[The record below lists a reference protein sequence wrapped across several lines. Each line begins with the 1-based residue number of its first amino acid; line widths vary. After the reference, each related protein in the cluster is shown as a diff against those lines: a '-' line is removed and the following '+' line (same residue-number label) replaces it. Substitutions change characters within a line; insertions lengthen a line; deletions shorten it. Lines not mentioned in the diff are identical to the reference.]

1 MSLDRCVAV
10 MNGKGGVG
18 KTSIVANV
26 GALAAAAGYRVLLVD
41 LDPQGNLGEDLG
53 YTGTS
58 TDDEGRQLLTAVAAG
73 QPVSISGS
81 VRDRLDVVAGGVH
94 TEELEGVLGL
104 RRQRTPEASVIALR
118 DVLEPISDGYD
129 LILLDCPPGGASL
142 QDAALGAA
150 RWLIIP
156 SKTDSSS
163 RKGMRT
169 VARRF
174 IDAKNAGAT
183 VDLLG
188 VVLFGSS
195 SSATTV
201 REQARHDLA
210 GDLGGV
216 APVFASVIRHS
227 EASARAARRDGRVCF
242 ELEVDAASQ
251 PAWWE
256 RLANPTID
264 LRDVPASVTG
274 LAGDYQ
280 QLAEEILT
288 SIAAAEQQEVTA

>member
-41 LDPQGNLGEDLG
+41 LDAQGNLGEDLG
-53 YTGTS
+53 YTGTD
-58 TDDEGRQLLTAVAAG
+58 TDDEGRALFGAVASG
-73 QPVSISGS
+73 QPVAISGT
-81 VRDRLDVVAGGVH
+81 VRERLDVVAGGVH

-104 RRQRTPEASVIALR
+104 RRARTPEASVAALH
-118 DVLEPISDGYD
+118 DVLEPISEDYD
-129 LILLDCPPGGASL
+129 LILLDCPPGGAAL

-174 IDAKNAGAT
+174 IDAKTAGAA

-188 VVLFGSS
+188 VVLFASAS
-195 SSATTV
+195 NATTV
-201 REQARHDLA
+201 RQQAIDELVA
-210 GDLGGV
+210 DLGGA
-216 APVFASVIRHS
+216 APVFEAVIRHS
-227 EASARAARRDGRVCF
+227 EASARAARRDGRVCY
-242 ELEVDAASQ
+242 ELEVDAAAQ
-251 PAWWE
+251 PAWWQ
-256 RLANPTID
+256 RLRNPTID
-264 LRDVPASVTG
+264 LRDVPATVTG

-288 SIAAAEQQEVTA
+288 AIATAEQQVTA